1 MSFGAPGGGS
11 VNYKPTPPERGS
23 FPLDHEGECK
33 HIISGY
39 LKCIKLNKGTNDEAC
54 RKLAK
59 EYLAC
64 RMDNSRP
71 VQFPAWETGSALRT
85 SPNLQLHTES
95 PRQQM
100 SSIARP
106 PDPCLVAIILIVR
119 SRTGPRL
126 VFHYP
131 PNPLNENRIKST
143 TKGGRRISRS
153 TRARQGSKNTDS
165 SSSDESGLSS
175 DEDEEERDTQSH
187 AGGSSVLASRRASNF
202 GLDDH
207 LSIVGSPA
215 AGGSERPGSLG
226 SGRGSSFRKRGGGSE
241 PEPDEDAGTAS
252 DRPDDGP
259 GSSRPPWE
267 SLLGVPGSVWEKLL
281 SPSRSWHKRRFE
293 VGINDLALIGWPVFV
308 REDGAWRKQR
318 RKKKKKLGHNESAEE
333 SQKEESSVTS
343 PDLGASVASIAE
355 SLTSPATSK
364 RGSTSG
370 RPGKS
375 DEPLD
380 PQDKDHMTMFNVVFV
395 VDPPLLEYSMRVK
408 EIYENIIKKFAKAL
422 KWEQARTDYVW
433 RESQHILQMRRKAR
447 ETKTSTN
454 NLYSELI
461 SQSSLAR
468 AIYTVYSSISASKIA
483 SVSLSPDVS
492 ISLQIPPLTSTPYL
506 TGPMDKAYPGL
517 WLTTA
522 DSATPVDDPGTDDS
536 STPHQVLAKHFAL
549 LLLDSEAAIIKDV
562 EASGGALAPA
572 LAHYIRCSKPTKSF
586 AQISVSSGIPLSHI
600 QMLSS
605 HLVYW
610 RRARAIP
617 PIHQRDTYIVSPNC
631 DLSKLE
637 VATVA
642 YQTAFPTYPSLPKML
657 STLSGTPRPYSN
669 FIPSKDHKEIYFT
682 ILAWLLRG
690 GWVTQLRTFARIKV
704 SPEIKMA
711 VEMALRKEEV
721 ERYLAKGN
729 SNSIPVEEDTESGD
743 VNDDAN
749 SSSSSSLQSHGSG
762 DETPM
767 PGRLDPHAQL
777 RSSHKLLD
785 QSTALRLS
793 SFILSPHRASPLESR
808 WLDEIVSRF
817 PDNPRPQQV
826 GETVSPDITPKD
838 IQTLH
843 KKYWPVFLKYFNGY
857 DALEKISVR
866 ENLKRK
872 LVWQVLQ
879 RLGLVA
885 GPLGSGDV
893 GQREQVL
900 VSVRHW

>member
-1 MSFGAPGGGS
+1 MW
-11 VNYKPTPPERGS
+11 
-23 FPLDHEGECK
+23 
-33 HIISGY
+33 
-39 LKCIKLNKGTNDEAC
+39 
-54 RKLAK
+54 
-59 EYLAC
+59 
-64 RMDNSRP
+64 
-71 VQFPAWETGSALRT
+71 FPAWEAVPAQPFSF
-85 SPNLQLHTES
+85 NLQLLHGAPS
-95 PRQQM
+95 HQM

-131 PNPLNENRIKST
+131 PNPLSENRIKT
-143 TKGGRRISRS
+143 TTRGGRRVSR
-153 TRARQGSKNTDS
+153 TRARSKNTDS
-165 SSSDESGLSS
+165 SSSSESGPSS
-175 DEDEEERDTQSH
+175 DEDEDERETQSH
-187 AGGSSVLASRRASNF
+187 VGGSSVLAGRRASNF

-207 LSIVGSPA
+207 LPAAASPA
-215 AGGSERPGSLG
+215 AGEPQRPGSLG
-226 SGRGSSFRKRGGGSE
+226 SGRGSSVRKRATASDLD
-241 PEPDEDAGTAS
+241 PDDDAGTAS

-308 REDGAWRKQR
+308 REDGSWRKQR
-318 RKKKKKLGHNESAEE
+318 RKKQKKARPEWDGGELGHNESAEE
-333 SQKEESSVTS
+333 GKKDEQFVTS

-355 SLTSPATSK
+355 SLTSPIDSK

-370 RPGKS
+370 RPGKP

-380 PQDKDHMTMFNVVFV
+380 PEDKDHMTMFNVVFV

-433 RESQHILQMRRKAR
+433 KESQHILQVRRRAR
-447 ETKTSTN
+447 ETKTSTH

-522 DSATPVDDPGTDDS
+522 DSATPIDDPSADES
-536 STPHQVLAKHFAL
+536 NTPHQVLAKHFAL
-549 LLLDSEAAIIKDV
+549 LLLDSEAAIVKDV

-637 VATVA
+637 IATIA

-690 GWVTQLRTFARIKV
+690 GWVTQLRTFAHIKV

-711 VEMALRKEEV
+711 VEMAMRKEEV

-729 SNSIPVEEDTESGD
+729 SNSISVDEDSD
-743 VNDDAN
+743 SNDENNDAD
-749 SSSSSSLQSHGSG
+749 SSSSSSLDSHGSG
-762 DETPM
+762 DETPT
-767 PGRLDPHAQL
+767 PNRLDAHAQL

-808 WLDEIVSRF
+808 WLDEILSRF
-817 PDNPRPQQV
+817 SDNPIIQ
-826 GETVSPDITPKD
+826 GDENASPYITPND
-838 IQTLH
+838 NQALH
-843 KKYWPVFLKYFNGY
+843 KKYWPIFIKYFNGH
-857 DALEKISVR
+857 DALEKICVR

-872 LVWQVLQ
+872 LVWQVLM
-879 RLGLVA
+879 RLGLGT
-885 GPLGSGDV
+885 GPLGAMDLDPH
-893 GQREQVL
+893 EQVL

>member
-1 MSFGAPGGGS
+1 
-11 VNYKPTPPERGS
+11 
-23 FPLDHEGECK
+23 
-33 HIISGY
+33 
-39 LKCIKLNKGTNDEAC
+39 
-54 RKLAK
+54 
-59 EYLAC
+59 
-64 RMDNSRP
+64 
-71 VQFPAWETGSALRT
+71 
-85 SPNLQLHTES
+85 
-95 PRQQM
+95 M

-131 PNPLNENRIKST
+131 PNPLSDNRLKT
-143 TKGGRRISRS
+143 TKGGRRISR
-153 TRARQGSKNTDS
+153 TRTRQGSKNIDS
-165 SSSDESGLSS
+165 SSSSESGSSS
-175 DEDEEERDTQSH
+175 DEDEDDRELQQSQNQHQSQSH
-187 AGGSSVLASRRASNF
+187 GGAACSVAGRRASNF
-202 GLDDH
+202 AIDELI
-207 LSIVGSPA
+207 STATSPA
-215 AGGSERPGSLG
+215 AGETHRPGSLG
-226 SGRGSSFRKRGGGSE
+226 SGRGSSLRKRGGAASD
-241 PEPDEDAGTAS
+241 PEEDGTAS

-308 REDGAWRKQR
+308 REDGSWRKQR
-318 RKKKKKLGHNESAEE
+318 RKKKKQEKPRADWDGGELGRNENPDE
-333 SQKEESSVTS
+333 SPKDERFVTS

-355 SLTSPATSK
+355 SLASAPDSK
-364 RGSTSG
+364 RGSSSG
-370 RPGKS
+370 RHGKP
-375 DEPLD
+375 DEASHSE
-380 PQDKDHMTMFNVVFV
+380 DKDHMTMFNVVFV

-408 EIYENIIKKFAKAL
+408 EIYDNIIKKFAKAL

-433 RESQHILQMRRKAR
+433 KESQHILQVRRRAR
-447 ETKTSTN
+447 ESKTSTH

-461 SQSSLAR
+461 SQSPLAR

-492 ISLQIPPLTSTPYL
+492 ISLQIPPLTSTPCL
-506 TGPMDKAYPGL
+506 PGPMDKSYPGL

-522 DSATPVDDPGTDDS
+522 DSATPVDGPGNDGNS
-536 STPHQVLAKHFAL
+536 APHQVPAKHFAL
-549 LLLDSEAAIIKDV
+549 LLLDSEASIIKDV

-586 AQISVSSGIPLSHI
+586 AQISASSGIPLSHI

-631 DLSKLE
+631 DLSNLE
-637 VATVA
+637 VASIA
-642 YQTAFPTYPSLPKML
+642 YQTAFPTSPSLPKML

-669 FIPSKDHKEIYFT
+669 FIPSKDHKEVYFA

-721 ERYLAKGN
+721 DRYLAKG
-729 SNSIPVEEDTESGD
+729 SPNSIPIDESVD
-743 VNDDAN
+743 PNETDDIN
-749 SSSSSSLQSHGSG
+749 SSSSSSLASNGSG
-762 DETPM
+762 EETPM
-767 PGRLDPHAQL
+767 PGRVDPHARL
-777 RSSHKLLD
+777 RFSHKLLD
-785 QSTALRLS
+785 RSTALRLS

-808 WLDEIVSRF
+808 WLDEIVRRF
-817 PDNPRPQQV
+817 PDNPRTDQS
-826 GETVSPDITPKD
+826 EENASPDMIPHD
-838 IQTLH
+838 IQAVH
-843 KKYWPVFLKYFNGY
+843 KRYWPIFLKYFNGH
-857 DALEKISVR
+857 DALEKITVR
-866 ENLKRK
+866 ETLKRK
-872 LVWQVLQ
+872 LVWQVLM
-879 RLGLVA
+879 RLGLVT
-885 GPLGSGDV
+885 GPLGSIDLDAH
-893 GQREQVL
+893 EQVL